1 MARPTKARI
10 CSGPAERLTPKKTVV
25 FRLAPTGGFECLPGA
40 LRKETMVTIESVHCQ
55 GINTEAQHFTGI
67 TTLLNIRVKG
77 TYNTFES
84 SPGYGEI
91 ELVDRP
97 AS

>member
-10 CSGPAERLTPKKTVV
+10 SSGPAERLTANKTVV
-25 FRLAPTGGFECLPGA
+25 FHLAPTGGFDFLPGA
-40 LRKETMVTIESVHCQ
+40 FSKQAQIKIESAYCK
-55 GINTEAQHFTGI
+55 GINSELQHFTG
-67 TTLLNIRVKG
+67 TTLLGVRVKG
-77 TYNTFES
+77 VYNCPES
-84 SPGYGEI
+84 SKGYGEI

>member
-10 CSGPAERLTPKKTVV
+10 SSGPPERLTPNKIVV
-25 FRLAPTGGFECLPGA
+25 FHLAPTGGFDYLPGA
-40 LRKETMVTIESVHCQ
+40 FSKQTQIKVESAYCK
-55 GINTEAQHFTGI
+55 GINSEVQHFTG
-67 TTLLNIRVKG
+67 TTLLGVRVQG
-77 TYNTFES
+77 VYNTPES
-84 SPGYGEI
+84 TKGYGEI

>member
-10 CSGPAERLTPKKTVV
+10 SSGPAERLTPNKTVV
-25 FRLAPTGGFECLPGA
+25 FKLAPTGGFDFLPGA
-40 LRKETMVTIESVHCQ
+40 LRKETMVTIESVHCK
-55 GINTEAQHFTGI
+55 GLNTDAQYFVGRA
-67 TTLLNIRVKG
+67 TLLGVRVKG

-91 ELVDRP
+91 ELIDRP